1 MHIVV
6 CVKAVPSSTEVKM
19 DPVTHTI
26 VRDGRESVVNPFDAA
41 ALEVAL
47 AIKDERAATGEG
59 CRVSVLSMGIPATEA
74 LLRDGIARGASDALL
89 LSDRAFAGADTLA
102 TSYALSCGIR
112 ELGSASMNDAAA
124 SGASEQ
130 RAAAPGS
137 AAPGTPEGGTAAPG
151 SAAPGTPEGGTA
163 APGSAVPGAP
173 EHGEAAPG
181 PSLPDLILCGKM
193 AVDGDTAQIGPEL
206 AGLFD
211 MPCVTDVRE
220 LVAIERGR
228 VTVRH
233 ATDAGIELVEVPL
246 PAVLTVAKDIAQPR
260 MPSIAGVRAAAGAPV
275 AVLSAARVQ
284 ADPARSGLAG
294 SPTQVVRS
302 FVPER
307 SDACEVLEGSVPEQA
322 ARIIALA
329 EEAGL

>member
-47 AIKDERAATGEG
+47 AIKDERAAAGEG

-112 ELGSASMNDAAA
+112 ELGSAGMGDAAA

-137 AAPGTPEGGTAAPG
+137 AAPGTPEGGTAMPG
-151 SAAPGTPEGGTA
+151 SSVSGT
-163 APGSAVPGAP
+163 S

-275 AVLSAARVQ
+275 AVLSAACVQ

-307 SDACEVLEGSVPEQA
+307 SDTCEVLEGSVPEQA

>member
-112 ELGSASMNDAAA
+112 ELGSASMSDAVA
-124 SGASEQ
+124 SGAS
-130 RAAAPGS
+130 
-137 AAPGTPEGGTAAPG
+137 
-151 SAAPGTPEGGTA
+151 
-163 APGSAVPGAP
+163 
-173 EHGEAAPG
+173 EHGEAAPV

-220 LVAIERGR
+220 LVAIERGC

-307 SDACEVLEGSVPEQA
+307 SDTCEVLEGSVPQQA

>member
-124 SGASEQ
+124 SGASE
-130 RAAAPGS
+130 
-137 AAPGTPEGGTAAPG
+137 
-151 SAAPGTPEGGTA
+151 
-163 APGSAVPGAP
+163 
-173 EHGEAAPG
+173 HGEAAPG

-233 ATDAGIELVEVPL
+233 ATDAGIELVELPL

-307 SDACEVLEGSVPEQA
+307 SDACEVLEGSVPQQA

-329 EEAGL
+329 EEVGL

>member
-112 ELGSASMNDAAA
+112 ELGSASMSDAVA
-124 SGASEQ
+124 SGAS
-130 RAAAPGS
+130 
-137 AAPGTPEGGTAAPG
+137 
-151 SAAPGTPEGGTA
+151 
-163 APGSAVPGAP
+163 

-220 LVAIERGR
+220 LVAIGRGR

-307 SDACEVLEGSVPEQA
+307 SDTCEVLEGSVPEQA

>member
-112 ELGSASMNDAAA
+112 ELGSASMSDAAA
-124 SGASEQ
+124 SGAL
-130 RAAAPGS
+130 
-137 AAPGTPEGGTAAPG
+137 
-151 SAAPGTPEGGTA
+151 
-163 APGSAVPGAP
+163 

-193 AVDGDTAQIGPEL
+193 AVDGDTAQIGSEL

-307 SDACEVLEGSVPEQA
+307 SDTCEVLEGSVPEQA

>member
-47 AIKDERAATGEG
+47 AIKDERAAAGEG

-112 ELGSASMNDAAA
+112 ELGSASMGDAAA

-137 AAPGTPEGGTAAPG
+137 AAPGTPEGGTAMPG
-151 SAAPGTPEGGTA
+151 SSVSGT
-163 APGSAVPGAP
+163 S
-173 EHGEAAPG
+173 EHGESAPG

-275 AVLSAARVQ
+275 AVLSAACVQ

-307 SDACEVLEGSVPEQA
+307 SDTCEVLEGSVPEQA

>member
-47 AIKDERAATGEG
+47 AIKDERAAAGEG

-112 ELGSASMNDAAA
+112 ELGSASMNDVAA
-124 SGASEQ
+124 SGAS
-130 RAAAPGS
+130 
-137 AAPGTPEGGTAAPG
+137 
-151 SAAPGTPEGGTA
+151 
-163 APGSAVPGAP
+163 

-220 LVAIERGR
+220 LVAIGRGR

-260 MPSIAGVRAAAGAPV
+260 MPSIAGVRAAVGAPV

-307 SDACEVLEGSVPEQA
+307 SDACEVLEGSVPQQA

>member
-47 AIKDERAATGEG
+47 AIKDERAAAGEG

-112 ELGSASMNDAAA
+112 ELGSASMGDAAA

-130 RAAAPGS
+130 RTASSGS
-137 AAPGTPEGGTAAPG
+137 AAPGTPEGGTAMPG
-151 SAAPGTPEGGTA
+151 SSVSGT
-163 APGSAVPGAP
+163 S

-284 ADPARSGLAG
+284 ADPARSGLSG

-307 SDACEVLEGSVPEQA
+307 SDTCEVLEGSVPEQA

>member
-124 SGASEQ
+124 SGAS
-130 RAAAPGS
+130 
-137 AAPGTPEGGTAAPG
+137 
-151 SAAPGTPEGGTA
+151 
-163 APGSAVPGAP
+163 

-307 SDACEVLEGSVPEQA
+307 SDTCEVLEGSVPQQA

>member
-47 AIKDERAATGEG
+47 AIKDERAAAGEG

-124 SGASEQ
+124 FGAL
-130 RAAAPGS
+130 
-137 AAPGTPEGGTAAPG
+137 
-151 SAAPGTPEGGTA
+151 
-163 APGSAVPGAP
+163 
-173 EHGEAAPG
+173 EHGKAAPG
-181 PSLPDLILCGKM
+181 PSPDLILCGKM

-307 SDACEVLEGSVPEQA
+307 SDTCEVLEESVPEQA

>member
-47 AIKDERAATGEG
+47 AIKDERAAAGEG

-112 ELGSASMNDAAA
+112 ELGSVSMGDAAA
-124 SGASEQ
+124 SGASGQ
-130 RAAAPGS
+130 RAVAPGS
-137 AAPGTPEGGTAAPG
+137 AAPGTPEGGTAMPG
-151 SAAPGTPEGGTA
+151 SSVSGT
-163 APGSAVPGAP
+163 S
-173 EHGEAAPG
+173 EHGESAPG

-260 MPSIAGVRAAAGAPV
+260 MPSIAGVRAAAGVPV
-275 AVLSAARVQ
+275 AVLSAACVQ

-307 SDACEVLEGSVPEQA
+307 SDTCEVLEGSVPEQA

>member
-124 SGASEQ
+124 SGASE
-130 RAAAPGS
+130 
-137 AAPGTPEGGTAAPG
+137 
-151 SAAPGTPEGGTA
+151 
-163 APGSAVPGAP
+163 
-173 EHGEAAPG
+173 HGEAAPG

-284 ADPARSGLAG
+284 ADLARSGLAG

-307 SDACEVLEGSVPEQA
+307 SDTCEVLEGSVPQQA

>member
-19 DPVTHTI
+19 DPGTHTI

-102 TSYALSCGIR
+102 TSYALSCGMR

-124 SGASEQ
+124 S
-130 RAAAPGS
+130 
-137 AAPGTPEGGTAAPG
+137 
-151 SAAPGTPEGGTA
+151 
-163 APGSAVPGAP
+163 GAP

-307 SDACEVLEGSVPEQA
+307 SDACEVLEGSVPQQA

>member
-124 SGASEQ
+124 SGASE
-130 RAAAPGS
+130 
-137 AAPGTPEGGTAAPG
+137 
-151 SAAPGTPEGGTA
+151 
-163 APGSAVPGAP
+163 
-173 EHGEAAPG
+173 HGEAAPG

-275 AVLSAARVQ
+275 AVLSAARAQ

-307 SDACEVLEGSVPEQA
+307 SDTCEVLEGSVPQQA

>member
-47 AIKDERAATGEG
+47 AIKDERAAAGEG

-112 ELGSASMNDAAA
+112 ELGSASMGDAAA

-137 AAPGTPEGGTAAPG
+137 AAPGTPEGGTAMPG
-151 SAAPGTPEGGTA
+151 SSVSGT
-163 APGSAVPGAP
+163 S
-173 EHGEAAPG
+173 EHGESALG

-260 MPSIAGVRAAAGAPV
+260 MPSIAGVRAAAGVPV
-275 AVLSAARVQ
+275 AVLSAACVQ

-307 SDACEVLEGSVPEQA
+307 SDTCEVLEGSVPEQA

>member
-124 SGASEQ
+124 SGASE
-130 RAAAPGS
+130 
-137 AAPGTPEGGTAAPG
+137 
-151 SAAPGTPEGGTA
+151 
-163 APGSAVPGAP
+163 
-173 EHGEAAPG
+173 HGEAAPG

-220 LVAIERGR
+220 LVAIERDR

-275 AVLSAARVQ
+275 EVLSAARVQ

-307 SDACEVLEGSVPEQA
+307 SDTCEVLEGSVPEQA

>member
-112 ELGSASMNDAAA
+112 ELGSASMSDAVT
-124 SGASEQ
+124 SGAS
-130 RAAAPGS
+130 
-137 AAPGTPEGGTAAPG
+137 
-151 SAAPGTPEGGTA
+151 
-163 APGSAVPGAP
+163 

-307 SDACEVLEGSVPEQA
+307 SGTCEVLEGSVPEQA

>member
-47 AIKDERAATGEG
+47 AIKDERAAAGEG

-124 SGASEQ
+124 SGASE
-130 RAAAPGS
+130 
-137 AAPGTPEGGTAAPG
+137 
-151 SAAPGTPEGGTA
+151 
-163 APGSAVPGAP
+163 
-173 EHGEAAPG
+173 HGEATPG

-275 AVLSAARVQ
+275 AVLSAACVQ

-307 SDACEVLEGSVPEQA
+307 SDTCEVLEGSVPEQA

>member
-47 AIKDERAATGEG
+47 AIKDGRAATGEG

-112 ELGSASMNDAAA
+112 ELCSASMNDAAA
-124 SGASEQ
+124 SSVLEH

-137 AAPGTPEGGTAAPG
+137 AAPGIPEGGTAM
-151 SAAPGTPEGGTA
+151 
-163 APGSAVPGAP
+163 PGSAVPGVP
-173 EHGEAAPG
+173 EHGESAPG

-307 SDACEVLEGSVPEQA
+307 SDACEVLEGSVPQQA

>member
-47 AIKDERAATGEG
+47 AIKDERAAAGEG

-112 ELGSASMNDAAA
+112 ELGSAGMGDAAA

-137 AAPGTPEGGTAAPG
+137 AAPGTPEGGTAMPG
-151 SAAPGTPEGGTA
+151 SSVSGT
-163 APGSAVPGAP
+163 S
-173 EHGEAAPG
+173 EHGESAPG

-260 MPSIAGVRAAAGAPV
+260 MPSIAGVRAAAGVPV
-275 AVLSAARVQ
+275 AVLSAACVQ
-284 ADPARSGLAG
+284 ADSARSGLAG

-307 SDACEVLEGSVPEQA
+307 SDTCEVLEGSVSQQA

>member
-19 DPVTHTI
+19 DPVAHTI

-102 TSYALSCGIR
+102 TSYALSCGMR
-112 ELGSASMNDAAA
+112 ELGSASMSDAVA
-124 SGASEQ
+124 SGAS
-130 RAAAPGS
+130 
-137 AAPGTPEGGTAAPG
+137 
-151 SAAPGTPEGGTA
+151 
-163 APGSAVPGAP
+163 
-173 EHGEAAPG
+173 EHGEAAPV

-275 AVLSAARVQ
+275 AVLSAACVQ

-307 SDACEVLEGSVPEQA
+307 SDTCEVLEGSVPEQA

>member
-47 AIKDERAATGEG
+47 AIKDERAAAGEG

-112 ELGSASMNDAAA
+112 ELGSAGMGDAAA

-137 AAPGTPEGGTAAPG
+137 AAPGAPEGGTAMPG
-151 SAAPGTPEGGTA
+151 SSVSGT
-163 APGSAVPGAP
+163 S
-173 EHGEAAPG
+173 EHGESAPG

-307 SDACEVLEGSVPEQA
+307 SDACEVLEGSVPQQA

>member
-137 AAPGTPEGGTAAPG
+137 AAPGTPEGGTV
-151 SAAPGTPEGGTA
+151 

-173 EHGEAAPG
+173 EHGGAAPG

-233 ATDAGIELVEVPL
+233 ATDAGIELVELPL

-307 SDACEVLEGSVPEQA
+307 SDACEVLEGSVPQQA

-329 EEAGL
+329 EEVGL